1 MWCPRSWRT
10 CPVDLQARRQKVNFI
25 SPCGLRGR
33 RFGFILRGGFLFA
46 VLMLLGGHAASAQAA
61 SRKLKTG
68 TPPEYPEL
76 ARKNNIRGTAR
87 VQLVVAFDGK
97 VKDVKVLGGHPVLV
111 QAVIEAVSKWK
122 YEPSA
127 QESIVIVKFDFG
139 S

>member
-1 MWCPRSWRT
+1 
-10 CPVDLQARRQKVNFI
+10 VNCN
-25 SPCGLRGR
+25 PLRG
-33 RFGFILRGGFLFA
+33 
-46 VLMLLGGHAASAQAA
+46 LGGHRRLGSILSTGFLLAVFALLGCNAACAQA
-61 SRKLKTG
+61 SRKLKAG

-76 ARKNNIRGTAR
+76 AKKNNIKGTAR
-87 VQLVVAFDGK
+87 VQLLVAFDGK

-111 QAVIEAVSKWK
+111 QAVVDAVSKWK

>member
-1 MWCPRSWRT
+1 
-10 CPVDLQARRQKVNFI
+10 VNFI
-25 SPCGLRGR
+25 FPRGLGRR
-33 RFGFILRGGFLFA
+33 RFGFILCAGFLFA
-46 VLMLLGGHAASAQAA
+46 AFMLLGSNAAYAQAT

-76 ARKNNIRGTAR
+76 AKKNNIRGTAR

-139 S
+139 T

>member
-1 MWCPRSWRT
+1 MNC
-10 CPVDLQARRQKVNFI
+10 I
-25 SPCGLRGR
+25 SLRG
-33 RFGFILRGGFLFA
+33 
-46 VLMLLGGHAASAQAA
+46 LGGHRRLASILCTGFLLAAFALGCNAAYAQSA

-76 ARKNNIRGTAR
+76 AKKNNIRGTAR
-87 VQLVVAFDGK
+87 VQLLVAFDGK

-111 QAVIEAVSKWK
+111 QAVVEAVSKWK

-139 S
+139 T

>member
-1 MWCPRSWRT
+1 MNC
-10 CPVDLQARRQKVNFI
+10 I
-25 SPCGLRGR
+25 SLRGCGGR
-33 RFGFILRGGFLFA
+33 RRLGSILCTGFLLAAFT
-46 VLMLLGGHAASAQAA
+46 LLGCNAAYAQSA

-76 ARKNNIRGTAR
+76 AKKNNIRGTAR
-87 VQLVVAFDGK
+87 VQLLVAFDGK

-111 QAVIEAVSKWK
+111 QAVVEAVSKWK

-139 S
+139 T